1 MRLYRP
7 HSFFA
12 LLLTGFFVVSLPLL
26 TALYSSVKILDGLML
41 QSIVAVYRSVDM
53 VTSSRGITELIQDE
67 ERKARVYNV
76 LGEPAQLLEVNET
89 HQDIE
94 KALELLVPFNSDE
107 QLVQLIEELKFK
119 ENYIIAV
126 LNSVAD
132 DPEQTKK
139 EQEQV
144 LSLYQDLT
152 KLANSIV
159 RSSNHLMINE
169 VEALKLKVNQDKEKL
184 MWQTS
189 GLISSTIILIIVFMA
204 LISKPIRQIN
214 KGIERL
220 GDGNFTIPVNVLWP
234 KDLHDL
240 GQKLDWL
247 RKRLAKLDK
256 EKNKL
261 ISHISHDLKTPL
273 TSIKEGASL
282 LHDELV
288 GPINNEQKNIVE
300 ILDKNCIKLQKLI
313 ENILNF
319 NRAQARETPFEKS
332 KIKLDKLIEEVVADH
347 RNSILA
353 RNIKLDVQLG
363 AMEVYGNQKQLKTVF
378 DNLVSNA
385 VKFTPEEGII
395 RINLKIDGKLAACLV
410 EDSGPGIDEEDR
422 SRIFSPFF
430 QGKGSEKAVV
440 KGSGLGLSISKEYVQ
455 NHDGTIRLL
464 NGKKGAHFLVTLPL
478 SG

>member
-1 MRLYRP
+1 
-7 HSFFA
+7 
-12 LLLTGFFVVSLPLL
+12 
-26 TALYSSVKILDGLML
+26 
-41 QSIVAVYRSVDM
+41 
-53 VTSSRGITELIQDE
+53 
-67 ERKARVYNV
+67 
-76 LGEPAQLLEVNET
+76 
-89 HQDIE
+89 
-94 KALELLVPFNSDE
+94 
-107 QLVQLIEELKFK
+107 
-119 ENYIIAV
+119 
-126 LNSVAD
+126 
-132 DPEQTKK
+132 
-139 EQEQV
+139 
-144 LSLYQDLT
+144 
-152 KLANSIV
+152 
-159 RSSNHLMINE
+159 
-169 VEALKLKVNQDKEKL
+169 
-184 MWQTS
+184 
-189 GLISSTIILIIVFMA
+189 
-204 LISKPIRQIN
+204 
-214 KGIERL
+214 
-220 GDGNFTIPVNVLWP
+220 
-234 KDLHDL
+234 
-240 GQKLDWL
+240 
-247 RKRLAKLDK
+247 
-256 EKNKL
+256 
-261 ISHISHDLKTPL
+261 
-273 TSIKEGASL
+273 L

-288 GPINNEQKNIVE
+288 GPINNDQKNIVE

-319 NRAQARETPFEKS
+319 NRAQARDTPFEKS